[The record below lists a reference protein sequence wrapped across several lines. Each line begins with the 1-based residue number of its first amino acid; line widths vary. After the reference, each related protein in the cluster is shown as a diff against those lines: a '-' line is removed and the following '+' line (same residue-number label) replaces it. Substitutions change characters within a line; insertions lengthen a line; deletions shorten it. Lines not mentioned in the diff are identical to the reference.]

1 MSEKLNETI
10 KNLYDTAAHPA
21 KSVAAAME
29 KTGKRAVGC
38 VAPYAPKEII
48 DAAGY
53 LPVGLW
59 GGEVELKKART
70 FLPPFACSIMQSIM
84 EMENDDTYDVLSA
97 VLIPAVCDTLKC
109 FGQKWKGKCPAIPFV
124 HPQHRNM
131 PGAIDFLANEY
142 ENIRKQLQDILDVTI
157 TDDALSVS
165 IMRFNHWR
173 QVMRTFTQ
181 VAAKHMDVITPKVRH
196 GIIKAHYFMDVAD
209 HTAAIETITRELR
222 KRPKN
227 TYDGH
232 RIVVTGL
239 TLEPTAVL
247 DIFEQFDLRI
257 AADDLAQ
264 ESRQFRTDVPFY
276 GAPMRSLA
284 KQWQDHSGCSLA
296 MDPFKRRIDMLVETV
311 KATDADGLVIA
322 LMKFCDPEEYDVP
335 MILDACKAAEIPCIM
350 IEIDQQATAYEQIR
364 TRLQGFSENLD

>member
-38 VAPYAPKEII
+38 VAPYAPEEII

-165 IMRFNHWR
+165 IMRFNHCR
-173 QVMRTFTQ
+173 QVCGPSPRWPLNTWMLSRRRC
-181 VAAKHMDVITPKVRH
+181 AMALSKRITSW
-196 GIIKAHYFMDVAD
+196 MWQ
-209 HTAAIETITRELR
+209 ITRQRLR
-222 KRPKN
+222 PLPENFANDRKIPMMA
-227 TYDGH
+227 T
-232 RIVVTGL
+232 
-239 TLEPTAVL
+239 
-247 DIFEQFDLRI
+247 
-257 AADDLAQ
+257 
-264 ESRQFRTDVPFY
+264 ES
-276 GAPMRSLA
+276 
-284 KQWQDHSGCSLA
+284 W
-296 MDPFKRRIDMLVETV
+296 
-311 KATDADGLVIA
+311 
-322 LMKFCDPEEYDVP
+322 
-335 MILDACKAAEIPCIM
+335 
-350 IEIDQQATAYEQIR
+350 
-364 TRLQGFSENLD
+364 